1 LVQKSQRFSEGAV
14 SKEFREFFE
23 YAEGSKKKKY
33 KKYMDSLTNIQILTN
48 LDLKQKIITTKIM
61 K

>member
-23 YAEGSKKKKY
+23 SAEGSKKKIQKVYGLFNKY
-33 KKYMDSLTNIQILTN
+33 TNSDELP
-48 LDLKQKIITTKIM
+48 
-61 K
+61 